1 MILTATNK
9 DGSGGERKKK
19 NAVLKLSYIVK
30 ESLFRGGELVLDI
43 QKRGE
48 RRFRNTE
55 MLLLCSFRSDAG
67 IRCN

>member
-19 NAVLKLSYIVK
+19 TVLNLSYIVR
-30 ESLFRGGELVLDI
+30 ESLFRGGKLVLDI
-43 QKRGE
+43 QKRRE
-48 RRFRNTE
+48 RRFRNRE

-67 IRCN
+67 ILL